1 MLTLH
6 RIFIKTA
13 VIYLLLGTAL
23 GGFLLANK
31 GWFRIPMPYEFVTVH
46 NHLISVGFI
55 MMMIMGV
62 AYWMFPR
69 PSGVALRDV
78 SRDPLAWA
86 NYLLL
91 NAGLILR
98 LVSEPIHYM
107 DLAAKALVVSSLL
120 QMLGIFMFVLSIW
133 KRIRF
138 PVQK

>member
-6 RIFIKTA
+6 RLFIKTA

-23 GGFLLANK
+23 GGFMLANK
-31 GWFRIPMPYEFVTVH
+31 GWFRMEIRHEFITVH

-69 PSGVALRDV
+69 PSGQVLRDV
-78 SRDPLAWA
+78 ARDPLAWA
-86 NYLLL
+86 NYFLL

-98 LVSEPIHYM
+98 VIFEPFS
-107 DLAAKALVVSSLL
+107 DSGLAVRLLVVSSLL
-120 QMLGIFMFVLSIW
+120 QMFGIFLFVLSIW

-138 PVQK
+138 PK